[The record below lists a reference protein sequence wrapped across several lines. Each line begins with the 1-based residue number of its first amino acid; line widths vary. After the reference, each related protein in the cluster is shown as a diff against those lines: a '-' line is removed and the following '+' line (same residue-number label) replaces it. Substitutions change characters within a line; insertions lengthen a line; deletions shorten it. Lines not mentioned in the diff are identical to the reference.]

1 MSDAQALLV
10 WQCEQLG
17 LKPVKEYRFHP
28 TRLWRFDVAF
38 PEQRVAVE
46 IDGGVW
52 SGGRHVRGA
61 GYIADCEKL
70 AEAAILG
77 WRVLRVP
84 TQWVTS
90 GAALR
95 LIERALGRDDDQDE
109 YCAQEGRG

>member
-10 WQCEQLG
+10 WQCERLG
-17 LKPVKEYRFHP
+17 LHPVKEYRFHP
-28 TRLWRFDVAF
+28 TRLWRFDLAF

-52 SGGRHVRGA
+52 SGGRHVRGG

-77 WRVLRVP
+77 WRVLRVTP
-84 TQWVTS
+84 DMIVS
-90 GAALR
+90 GEALDLVR
-95 LIERALGRDDDQDE
+95 ETLG
-109 YCAQEGRG
+109 

>member
-1 MSDAQALLV
+1 M
-10 WQCEQLG
+10 
-17 LKPVKEYRFHP
+17 
-28 TRLWRFDVAF
+28 
-38 PEQRVAVE
+38 AVE

-52 SGGRHVRGA
+52 SGGRHVRGG

-95 LIERALGRDDDQDE
+95 LIKRALGRNDETE
-109 YCAQEGRG
+109 YCAQEGLG